1 MLKMP
6 TQKGEHSC
14 QCCPSK
20 EKRELSW
27 LNFVIDEERSVVDSE
42 SDSESDSD
50 VEDKQKNKQ
59 ADDVVLEAKKRNI
72 DIDLTQAVG
81 KPEVK

>member
-1 MLKMP
+1 
-6 TQKGEHSC
+6 
-14 QCCPSK
+14 
-20 EKRELSW
+20 
-27 LNFVIDEERSVVDSE
+27 VDSE

-50 VEDKQKNKQ
+50 IEDKQKNKQ